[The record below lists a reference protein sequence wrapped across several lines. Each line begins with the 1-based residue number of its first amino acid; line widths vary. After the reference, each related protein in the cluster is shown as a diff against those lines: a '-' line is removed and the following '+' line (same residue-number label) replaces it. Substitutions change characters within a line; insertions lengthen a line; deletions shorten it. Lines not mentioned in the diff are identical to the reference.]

1 MRKIFIAVLFIFNI
15 CALYAQ
21 DTAEEQKYRR
31 CSLYSLLISHDKA
44 TYSDEIEQVFEMIPV
59 PDKFDNHDLSVKII
73 TSPDR
78 REEEK
83 DITAFL
89 NDNKVANR
97 LVAKWFDRDP
107 ETGICNVDL
116 VKSRGL
122 YDATY
127 FDVELAKMSQRG
139 FDILA
144 DAGEELIHNTFV
156 VVNDIRY
163 IDRNKGARVAG
174 AIIGILAGVASAYVG
189 GSSSDISNAMKIGEV
204 ISEIKGFA
212 VIVTS
217 YLYRLEWNDEIA
229 GEFYSKY
236 YSSVPLDDKA
246 LLEQFYESDAFKLT
260 YVGNQRVKS
269 GNISMEGVNT
279 YDPIAAI
286 RKVCTRSIDKSIA
299 GLQRNYDE
307 FKVKTPIFSVE
318 PDITAKIGL
327 KEGMSE
333 TSKYEILE
341 QYTGRDGRTAYRRV
355 GVIKPVKG
363 KIWDNRYMAIEENAV
378 GAELEYTTFKVI
390 SGNNFRPG
398 MLIREIR
405 N

>member
-1 MRKIFIAVLFIFNI
+1 
-15 CALYAQ
+15 
-21 DTAEEQKYRR
+21 
-31 CSLYSLLISHDKA
+31 
-44 TYSDEIEQVFEMIPV
+44 
-59 PDKFDNHDLSVKII
+59 
-73 TSPDR
+73 
-78 REEEK
+78 
-83 DITAFL
+83 
-89 NDNKVANR
+89 
-97 LVAKWFDRDP
+97 
-107 ETGICNVDL
+107 
-116 VKSRGL
+116 
-122 YDATY
+122 
-127 FDVELAKMSQRG
+127 
-139 FDILA
+139 
-144 DAGEELIHNTFV
+144 HNTFV